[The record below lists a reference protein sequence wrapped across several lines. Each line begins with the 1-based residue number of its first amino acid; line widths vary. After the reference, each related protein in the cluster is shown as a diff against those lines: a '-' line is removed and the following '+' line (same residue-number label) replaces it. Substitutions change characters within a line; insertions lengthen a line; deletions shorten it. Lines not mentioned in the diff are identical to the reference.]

1 MAHKKE
7 IKLMQQRFPQRS
19 QKGSICA
26 RMKNI
31 ERERNIAEQNVAVLH
46 KKLQEKEND
55 FEVKVSFI

>member
-1 MAHKKE
+1 
-7 IKLMQQRFPQRS
+7 
-19 QKGSICA
+19 
-26 RMKNI
+26 MKNI